1 MEKENVTIIPSSQ
14 TASEIMSFYSDYRDE
29 NLSDYMI
36 FKANYSGVVITI
48 YQNKKGKLKAVF
60 SGYKALQEAKKWDIY
75 AEASVKETLPKGW
88 LCKENQIG
96 SDEVGVGDFL
106 LPVTVVAAFVR
117 GRDLKM
123 LEEFGVKDS
132 KKVTDEKI
140 REIAPLLLKKFFVS
154 RLTLDNE
161 HYNELIKEG
170 ENLNSIKAKMH
181 NRALLNMFKKFPDT
195 RNIFVDQFVAESKY
209 FAYLNDPKEQKV
221 LKIKDNELIYKEKNK
236 VIKFKKLSNNS
247 IPEIY
252 QEMYSYYD
260 LFVTNEFDLK
270 NLDINKLCERI
281 ANVILFY
288 QNMKDE
294 QDMINILFYLL
305 NSLLEFQTL
314 LSNTKKSDD

>member
-1 MEKENVTIIPSSQ
+1 MEKEFISIAVTSEKADEII
-14 TASEIMSFYSDYRDE
+14 AFYLDYRRL
-29 NLSDYMI
+29 NNGPYIVFQAS
-36 FKANYSGVVITI
+36 YSGLTITV
-48 YQNKKGKLKAVF
+48 YQNKKGKQKVVF
-60 SGYKALQEAKKWDIY
+60 AGAGALLEAKKWDENV
-75 AEASVKETLPKGW
+75 EAKEKEVKPTGW

-117 GRDLKM
+117 GKDLKT

-161 HYNELIKEG
+161 HYNELIAQG

-195 RNIFVDQFVAESKY
+195 KNIFVDQFVAESKY

-221 LKIKDNELIYKEKNK
+221 LNIVFKTKGESYYPCVALASIIARYAFLLEKDALEKKYKMTFPFGASVEANKFAVKFIKKYGLEEFKKIAKVHFANYKE
-236 VIKFKKLSNNS
+236 ILESLS
-247 IPEIY
+247 
-252 QEMYSYYD
+252 
-260 LFVTNEFDLK
+260 
-270 NLDINKLCERI
+270 
-281 ANVILFY
+281 
-288 QNMKDE
+288 
-294 QDMINILFYLL
+294 
-305 NSLLEFQTL
+305 
-314 LSNTKKSDD
+314 